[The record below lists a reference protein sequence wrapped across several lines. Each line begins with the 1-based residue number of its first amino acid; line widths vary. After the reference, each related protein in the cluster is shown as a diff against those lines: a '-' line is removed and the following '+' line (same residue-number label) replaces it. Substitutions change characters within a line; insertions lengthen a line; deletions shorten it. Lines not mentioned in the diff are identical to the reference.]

1 MDLQRKLETA
11 RARALMDYPFFG
23 SLLCPMTLEE
33 SDKVPTLGTDGVKI
47 FYNAEYLEG
56 LDVDLITGCLIHE
69 VLHPAFFHLTRR
81 GTRPHIAWNIACD
94 YAINPIIINEGL
106 RLPEGALI
114 DEKYDGWSADA
125 VYNDLVDQHGSSE
138 GEGWEIAFADSVSNG
153 AGESFD
159 VCGTGMFED
168 SSSTTSQRNE
178 LENEWKSRL
187 VGAAEACK
195 LRGTMPGAFE
205 GLIDSF
211 MEPQILWSEKLQRL
225 ARDYIKSK
233 YFWLKPAKKYIDQ
246 GIYLGSYTKKKGI
259 RTTVAVIDSS
269 GTVSD
274 GLLAQFGGELT
285 ELMTSCDIDEMYIV
299 WVDTQVQNV
308 QTYRQGDLPIVLEVK
323 GRGGTAFEPAF
334 EWVEEN
340 NIDPSLLI
348 YFTDMCGSFPLYAP
362 NYPVIWVAY
371 ESNKE
376 YYEKDCTFGD
386 VIEVD

>member
-1 MDLQRKLETA
+1 MDLQRKLETS

-23 SLLCPMTLEE
+23 SLLCPMRLEE

-47 FYNAEYLEG
+47 FYNAEYLED

-81 GTRPHIAWNIACD
+81 GNRPHVAWNI
-94 YAINPIIINEGL
+94 
-106 RLPEGALI
+106 
-114 DEKYDGWSADA
+114 
-125 VYNDLVDQHGSSE
+125 GSSE
-138 GEGWEIAFADSVSNG
+138 GEGWEAAFSISNG
-153 AGESFD
+153 DGESFD

-246 GIYLGSYTKKKGI
+246 GIYLGSYAKKKGI
-259 RTTVAVIDSS
+259 RTAVTVIDSS
-269 GTVSD
+269 GSVSN

-285 ELMTSCDIDEMYIV
+285 ELMTSCDIDEIYIV

-308 QTYRQGDLPIVLEVK
+308 QTYTQRDMPIVLEVK

-371 ESNKE
+371 ESNKK